1 MMLSVIILSANMQ
14 SIIMLIINIQSIAIL
29 GIIMLSG
36 IMPIVNMLS
45 VIMVSVM
52 ARCIP
57 SLASWNNFE
66 LGSCIFQK
74 ILLLK
79 KKIRNGKSFIN

>member
-14 SIIMLIINIQSIAIL
+14 SIIMLIIIIQSIPIL

-45 VIMVSVM
+45 VIMLSVG
-52 ARCIP
+52 ARCITP
-57 SLASWNNFE
+57 FATWNTSE
-66 LGSCIFQK
+66 VGSCFFSK
-74 ILLLK
+74 NPALK
-79 KKIRNGKSFIN
+79 AKN